1 MTCSSLCTGPA
12 DYTSVEVELT
22 FDEAVSLSCVDVPI
36 EDDDFIEDLESFT
49 VTLTSGDPDVT
60 FMPPAAP
67 VFIVD
72 DDSVTIG
79 FEMELYNTAEGD
91 GSLELCAVLLEGAL
105 ERDVTVTLETQDG
118 SAQGTSQVP
127 LQ

>member
-1 MTCSSLCTGPA
+1 MTCSTLCAGPA

-22 FDEAVSLSCVDVPI
+22 FDETVSLSCVDIPI
-36 EDDDFIEDLESFT
+36 VDNDFIEEQESFT
-49 VTLTSGDPDVT
+49 VTLTSSDPDVT
-60 FMPPAAP
+60 FMPPTAP

-79 FEMELYNTAEGD
+79 FEMELYNAAEGN
-91 GSLELCAVLLEGAL
+91 GSVELCAVLLEGTL

>member
-1 MTCSSLCTGPA
+1 MTRSTLCAGPA

-22 FDEAVSLSCVDVPI
+22 FDEAVSLSCVDISI
-36 EDDDFIEDLESFT
+36 EDDDFIEEPESFN
-49 VTLTSGDPDVT
+49 VTLTSGDSDVT

-79 FEMELYNTAEGD
+79 FETELYTTAEGD